1 MPTFRSLILHLAI
14 AAFATLM
21 VAAAAVAIGLS
32 GAHSIGGQ
40 LESSDAVRVAGDWP
54 SDLLAPAHGP
64 ARHSRTARSSID

>member
-1 MPTFRSLILHLAI
+1 MPTFRSLVLHLAI
-14 AAFATLM
+14 AAVATLM

-54 SDLLAPAHGP
+54 SEILRPAHNLLGNP
-64 ARHSRTARSSID
+64 ATGRPSIN

>member
-21 VAAAAVAIGLS
+21 VAAAAVAVGLS

-54 SDLLAPAHGP
+54 NDLLVPMHGA
-64 ARHSRTARSSID
+64 ARHVRTARSSID

>member
-14 AAFATLM
+14 AAVATLM

-32 GAHSIGGQ
+32 GAHSVGGR

-54 SDLLAPAHGP
+54 SEMLRP
-64 ARHSRTARSSID
+64 ARTSVRSSRTDRSSID